1 MNKIVCILY
10 KLFFFNDTATTE
22 IYTLS
27 LHDALPISPRRRAS
41 RQDRRPDRG
50 TCRRRVDRAY
60 VGRRAGGDRR
70 SELRGRAQQ
79 FPRRLDDGG
88 KGLGR
93 PRFGRGRPDRAR
105 AGADQ
110 GDHRADAR
118 GARDALAARQ
128 PHFVGASGDGR
139 RAKQRGECAERAEPA
154 AAHRLARGRLCRV
167 PALAAAA
174 GSVCARVQ
182 ARRRCN
188 RRGLGR
194 RKPAPDSGIFFTRR
208 NDPARCCR
216 SDAPRG
222 DHGRHAPRRPAAAR
236 GFPRHDRPGQSRGP
250 RRPERQ
256 SRGEHRRYPQHRIG
270 HDPGPGDPARFPE
283 SHMEMSYRLSA
294 IGYLVFLS
302 LLTACGM
309 GDSARSDGPYDVI
322 LKNGWI
328 VDGSG
333 NPRFRGDVAIRG
345 DRIAAV
351 GFLDQATA
359 RDTIDVTGLVV
370 APGFIDM
377 MGQSEFNVLIDNR
390 VLSKITQGITT
401 EVTGEGGSVAPLTDR
416 LVLAD
421 SDAMKKW
428 HYREDWRDLNGYFA
442 QLERQGSSLNFA
454 TFVGATQVR
463 LAVVGNENRAPT
475 AAELARMVAIVDTLM
490 EQGGLGVWTALEYAP
505 ASYSKTDE
513 LIALARAAR
522 RHGGIYASHMRN
534 EGEHIDDALNE
545 LFRIAKEADIPA
557 EVSHLKLSGRRA
569 WGQMPRILARID
581 SVRAA
586 GLDVMADQYPYIRAA
601 TSLDASIPTWAESG
615 GMDSLLIRLRD
626 PATRA
631 RLHREMLNPTGGEV
645 FYSAAGGADGI
656 LITGTFQDSLRYMQ
670 GKTVAQIAAARHRDP
685 IETVFDIVLA
695 EKGHRTDAVYAIM
708 DEPDV
713 QAAMKQWWVAV
724 NTDFG
729 GVAPDGPFGTQS
741 AHPRAYGS
749 FPRILGHYS
758 RDLKLFPLEFAVR
771 KMTSLA
777 AQRVGLADRGLV
789 KPGMYADVTV
799 FNPMT
804 VIDRATFEQP
814 HQTSVGIDYVFV
826 NGQRVLNK
834 GQLTNARPGRGLRG
848 PGYRGTR

>member
-1 MNKIVCILY
+1 MEMKAPF
-10 KLFFFNDTATTE
+10 LFLLLLTGCGM
-22 IYTLS
+22 S
-27 LHDALPISPRRRAS
+27 
-41 RQDRRPDRG
+41 
-50 TCRRRVDRAY
+50 
-60 VGRRAGGDRR
+60 
-70 SELRGRAQQ
+70 
-79 FPRRLDDGG
+79 
-88 KGLGR
+88 
-93 PRFGRGRPDRAR
+93 
-105 AGADQ
+105 
-110 GDHRADAR
+110 
-118 GARDALAARQ
+118 
-128 PHFVGASGDGR
+128 
-139 RAKQRGECAERAEPA
+139 
-154 AAHRLARGRLCRV
+154 V
-167 PALAAAA
+167 PA
-174 GSVCARVQ
+174 
-182 ARRRCN
+182 
-188 RRGLGR
+188 
-194 RKPAPDSGIFFTRR
+194 
-208 NDPARCCR
+208 
-216 SDAPRG
+216 
-222 DHGRHAPRRPAAAR
+222 
-236 GFPRHDRPGQSRGP
+236 
-250 RRPERQ
+250 
-256 SRGEHRRYPQHRIG
+256 
-270 HDPGPGDPARFPE
+270 
-283 SHMEMSYRLSA
+283 
-294 IGYLVFLS
+294 
-302 LLTACGM
+302 
-309 GDSARSDGPYDVI
+309 ARSDGPYDLI
-322 LKNGWI
+322 LKGGWI

-333 NPRFRGDVAIRG
+333 NPRYRGDVAIRG

-351 GFLDQATA
+351 GFLGQATA
-359 RDTIDVTGLVV
+359 RDTIDVSGLVV

-490 EQGGLGVWTALEYAP
+490 EQGALGVWTALEYAP

-586 GLDVMADQYPYIRAA
+586 GLDVTADQYPYIRAA

-626 PATRA
+626 PAMRA
-631 RLHREMLNPTGGEV
+631 RLHREMLNPAGGEV

-789 KPGMYADVTV
+789 KPGMYADIAV

-834 GQLTNARPGRGLRG
+834 GQLSNARPGRGLRG